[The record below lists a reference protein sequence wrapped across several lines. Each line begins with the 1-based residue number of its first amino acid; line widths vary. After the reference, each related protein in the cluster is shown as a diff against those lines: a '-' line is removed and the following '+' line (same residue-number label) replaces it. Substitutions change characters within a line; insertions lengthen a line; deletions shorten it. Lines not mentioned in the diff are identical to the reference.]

1 MQDMMNPPSKYIF
14 YYKYQCSESIHY
26 CLEVRGALQPCPYLH
41 PVSFRI
47 IASHWRSWVRENHI
61 VSLCIQYKQNDQ
73 CDLNMDKCEISAQTK
88 IQPENTSHT
97 SYFVTMPSKISVALG
112 TGWSWKDSHSA
123 APKAH
128 PELSTSW
135 QYEAELH
142 CWGLP
147 LLTSR
152 QAAVIFLIFHITC

>member
-88 IQPENTSHT
+88 IQPENTTHT
-97 SYFVTMPSKISVALG
+97 SYFVT
-112 TGWSWKDSHSA
+112 
-123 APKAH
+123 
-128 PELSTSW
+128 
-135 QYEAELH
+135 Q
-142 CWGLP
+142 
-147 LLTSR
+147 
-152 QAAVIFLIFHITC
+152 